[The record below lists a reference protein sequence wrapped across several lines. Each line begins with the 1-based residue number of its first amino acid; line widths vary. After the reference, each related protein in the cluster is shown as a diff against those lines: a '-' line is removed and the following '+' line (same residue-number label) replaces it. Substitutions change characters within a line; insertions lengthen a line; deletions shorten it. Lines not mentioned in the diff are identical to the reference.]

1 MLIRFLEGWHIGVR
15 EKFMA
20 LQQAAWAEHGEADK
34 EEQTTVVIRGM
45 GLCNK
50 IVGILLER
58 QGVWR
63 ELYGMEMMQEERER
77 LGWCKFDCSDVVM
90 NEDGCT
96 EGVVKVAIPR
106 EDCLGCE
113 NCVEQ
118 VEDDGKRDKGTQTER
133 GFDPLYDYEEKGVQ
147 TELEDEKE
155 RQDSGVGFIQNM
167 EAEVLRLRIDE
178 EEGK

>member
-1 MLIRFLEGWHIGVR
+1 VR
-15 EKFMA
+15 EKFTA
-20 LQQAAWAEHGEADK
+20 LQQAAWAENGEADK

-63 ELYGMEMMQEERER
+63 ELYGVEMMQEERER
-77 LGWCKFDCSDVVM
+77 LDWCTFDCSDISM
-90 NEDGCT
+90 KDDGCV
-96 EGVVKVAIPR
+96 EGVVKVPIAT

-118 VEDDGKRDKGTQTER
+118 VEDDGKREKGTQTDR
-133 GFDPLYDYEEKGVQ
+133 GFDPLYDYEDKGVQ
-147 TELEDEKE
+147 TEMEEEKE
-155 RQDSGVGFIQNM
+155 RQDSGVGLSHNM
-167 EAEVLRLRIDE
+167 EEEVLRLRIDE
-178 EEGK
+178 KE

>member
-1 MLIRFLEGWHIGVR
+1 LIRFLEGWHTGVR

-20 LQQAAWAEHGEADK
+20 LQQAAWSENREADK
-34 EEQTTVVIRGM
+34 EKQTTVVIRGM

-63 ELYGMEMMQEERER
+63 ELYGMEMRQEERER
-77 LGWCKFDCSDVVM
+77 LDWCKFDLSDVIM
-90 NEDGCT
+90 KEDGCT

-113 NCVEQ
+113 NCVKQ
-118 VEDDGKRDKGTQTER
+118 VEDDGKREKGTQTER
-133 GFDPLYDYEEKGVQ
+133 GFDPLYDYEDKGVQ
-147 TELEDEKE
+147 TEMEEEKE
-155 RQDSGVGFIQNM
+155 RQDSGVGLIQNM

-178 EEGK
+178 EGRR